1 MPTAAA
7 MEERSFSYKW
17 MILSMIT
24 FIGIELVLGGLVGEV
39 LLGGSVSMSLHF
51 ILQGLLNL
59 VSYFIGGLLIGA
71 ISPGLRMR
79 EPAVGAFCSVAL
91 MLGLM
96 LFTPYSFIRFSLTK
110 LLLGGIIACFLAYW
124 GAELGEKLTGHRV
137 KP

>member
-1 MPTAAA
+1 MVNAR
-7 MEERSFSYKW
+7 RSANLFL
-17 MILSMIT
+17 LS
-24 FIGIELVLGGLVGEV
+24 
-39 LLGGSVSMSLHF
+39 
-51 ILQGLLNL
+51 
-59 VSYFIGGLLIGA
+59 LLIGA

-91 MLGLM
+91 MLGLT

-137 KP
+137 A